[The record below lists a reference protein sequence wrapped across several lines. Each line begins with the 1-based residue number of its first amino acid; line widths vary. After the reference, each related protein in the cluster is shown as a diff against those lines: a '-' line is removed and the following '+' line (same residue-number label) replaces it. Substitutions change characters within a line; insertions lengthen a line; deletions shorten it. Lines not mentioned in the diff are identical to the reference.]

1 MVLKLLKAHVTYLSG
16 NTILHG
22 NWLIFLHYF
31 RMSYPEFAGGV
42 IAIKPELYQK
52 VNGHS
57 NMFFG
62 WGGEDDDFYNRCLAK
77 DITTIR
83 YPSPISKYT
92 AIEHQRDKGNSAN
105 PAR

>member
-1 MVLKLLKAHVTYLSG
+1 MSG
-16 NTILHG
+16 NKTLHD
-22 NWLIFLHYF
+22 NWLVFLRYF
-31 RMSYPEFAGGV
+31 RMPYPEYAGGV
-42 IAIKPELYQK
+42 FAIKPELYQK

-92 AIEHQRDKGNSAN
+92 AIKHQRDKGNSAN

>member
-1 MVLKLLKAHVTYLSG
+1 MQLYISNDLILLQYFKKS
-16 NTILHG
+16 NTEYAQASL
-22 NWLIFLHYF
+22 
-31 RMSYPEFAGGV
+31 
-42 IAIKPELYQK
+42 AIKHELYQK

-92 AIEHQRDKGNSAN
+92 MIKHQRDKGNPEN